1 MIVANRPY
9 QAKVTARSPAR
20 DEMGWLMAVAAA
32 FLLTHVVAL
41 TICGRAS
48 ANEPAAPEQAAISSL
63 RD

>member
-9 QAKVTARSPAR
+9 QARVTARPPVR

-41 TICGRAS
+41 TIWGRAS
-48 ANEPAAPEQAAISSL
+48 VNETVAPEQAAISSL